1 MKINR
6 RLTALL
12 LVLLMAS
19 NALTACSETTTEE
32 TAADSAAPTAA
43 EETVAEET
51 AAEEDMDAR
60 KAISDDLPEKDME
73 GYTFRILTRDRDD
86 FVTDIG
92 LELEQTGEVVDDA
105 IIARN
110 LAVSERFNVEFTAS
124 YFTNGQSMPLTSV
137 MAGDDEFDLMIG
149 QIIDVT
155 KNATKGYYLDWYE
168 QLPYVNLEKPWYIG
182 NAAEAL
188 SVNNHAYV
196 MIGEYDL
203 DVLRFTY
210 GMFYNKNM
218 SDEYSLENIY
228 TVVKEGRWT
237 YDYLYD
243 LSNTIY
249 MDVNGDG
256 MKDEG
261 DILALSGDPYSAVV
275 TYQYAFNNPL
285 VGLDTEGL
293 PTLTFSREKAYDIV
307 VRLNSLYHES
317 QGGFT
322 SGWGTGGTAWKSG
335 NLLVYTGLFQS
346 ATSFRE
352 LEFDFGIIPYPKYDE
367 AQDRYYTMSDGA
379 HGGMMVPVTVPDTE
393 NISILIEALNAE
405 TYKQVVPAYYETSL
419 KTKAA
424 RDVESA
430 EMFDLLMESRVFDFG
445 YMYNDALGGLA
456 FTIQEM
462 VSANSSNTESAYAG
476 KMKSAEKKFQKIVDD
491 YLALDAANP

>member
-1 MKINR
+1 MKIHR

-12 LVLLMAS
+12 LVLLMAAS
-19 NALTACSETTTEE
+19 ACSETTSEE
-32 TAADSAAPTAA
+32 TTAADPTVQTAA
-43 EETVAEET
+43 EETASEET
-51 AAEEDMDAR
+51 AAEEDVDAR

-73 GYTFRILTRDRDD
+73 GYTFRILTRDRSD
-86 FVTDIG
+86 FVEDIG
-92 LELEQTGEVVDDA
+92 LELEQSGEVIDDA
-105 IIARN
+105 IVSRN
-110 LAVSERFNVEFTAS
+110 LAVSERFNIEFTAN
-124 YFTNGQSMPLTSV
+124 YYNNGQPMPLTSV

-210 GMFYNKNM
+210 GMFYNKTM

-237 YDYLYD
+237 YDYLYE
-243 LSNTIY
+243 LANTIY
-249 MDVNGDG
+249 IDVNSDG

-285 VGLDTEGL
+285 VGLDPDGL
-293 PTLTFSREKAYDIV
+293 PTLTFSREKAYDTV
-307 VRLNSLYHES
+307 VRLNALYHES
-317 QGGFT
+317 QGGYT
-322 SGWGTGGTAWKSG
+322 SGWGTGWTAWTSG
-335 NLLVYTGLFQS
+335 NLLVYTGLFS
-346 ATSFRE
+346 NAIGYRE

-379 HGGMMVPVTVPDTE
+379 HGAMMVPVTVPDAE
-393 NISILIEALNAE
+393 NISIIVEALNAE

>member
-1 MKINR
+1 MKLR
-6 RLTALL
+6 RLTAVL
-12 LVLLMAS
+12 LVFLMAAS
-19 NALTACSETTTEE
+19 ACSETTTSDSNEP
-32 TAADSAAPTAA
+32 AASEPTAA
-43 EETVAEET
+43 AETVAEET
-51 AAEEDMDAR
+51 PEEEVDAR
-60 KAISDDLPEKDME
+60 KAIPDELPEKDMD

-86 FVTDIG
+86 FVNDVG
-92 LELEQTGEVVDDA
+92 MELEQSGEVVDDA

-110 LAVSERFNVEFTAS
+110 LAVSERFNIEFTAN

-137 MAGDDEFDLMIG
+137 MSGDDEFDLMLG

-168 QLPYVNLEKPWYIG
+168 QLPYINLEKPWYIG
-182 NAAEAL
+182 NAAQAL
-188 SVNNHAYV
+188 SVNNHAYI

-210 GMFYNKNM
+210 GMFYNKDM
-218 SDEYSLENIY
+218 SDTYSLENIY
-228 TVVKEGRWT
+228 NVVKEGRWT
-237 YDYLYD
+237 YDYLYG
-243 LSNTIY
+243 LANTVYTDI
-249 MDVNGDG
+249 NNDG

-261 DILALSGDPYSAVV
+261 DVLAISGDPYSAVV

-285 VGLDTEGL
+285 VSLDSDGL
-293 PTLTFSREKAYDIV
+293 PAITFSREKAYDIV
-307 VRLNSLYHES
+307 ARLNVMYHEAP
-317 QGGFT
+317 GGYT
-322 SGWGTGGTAWKSG
+322 SGWGTGGTAWKAG
-335 NLLVYTGLFQS
+335 NLLVYTGLFQNAMS
-346 ATSFRE
+346 YRE

-367 AQDRYYTMSDGA
+367 NQDRYYTMSDGA
-379 HGGMMVPVTVPDTE
+379 HGGMMVPVTVPNAEDV
-393 NISILIEALNAE
+393 SIIVEALNAE

-424 RDVESA
+424 RDIESS

-462 VSANSSNTESAYAG
+462 VSTNSTNTESAYAG
-476 KMKSAEKKFQKIVDD
+476 KMKAAEKKFERVVDD

>member
-1 MKINR
+1 MKKVR

-12 LVLLMAS
+12 LVLLLAAS
-19 NALTACSETTTEE
+19 ACSETTTTEADTSTTPSEQTVEE
-32 TAADSAAPTAA
+32 TAAP
-43 EETVAEET
+43 EETV
-51 AAEEDMDAR
+51 EEDDAAAR
-60 KAISDDLPEKDME
+60 KAIPDELPEKDMD
-73 GYTFRILTRDRDD
+73 GYTFRILTRDRND
-86 FVTDIG
+86 FMEDVG
-92 LELEQTGEVVDDA
+92 LILEQTGEVIDDA

-110 LAVSERFNVEFTAS
+110 LAVSERFNIEFTAN
-124 YFTNGQSMPLTSV
+124 YYTNGQSMPLTSV

-237 YDYLYD
+237 YDYLYE
-243 LSNTIY
+243 LANTIY
-249 MDVNGDG
+249 IDVNSDG

-261 DILALSGDPYSAVV
+261 DILAVSGDPYSAVV

-285 VGLDTEGL
+285 VGLDADGL

-307 VRLNSLYHES
+307 VRLNALYHES
-317 QGGFT
+317 QGGYT
-322 SGWGTGGTAWKSG
+322 SGWGTGSTAWTSG
-335 NLLVYTGLFQS
+335 NLLVYTGLFS
-346 ATSFRE
+346 NAIGYRE

-379 HGGMMVPVTVPDTE
+379 HGAMMVPVTVPDAE
-393 NISILIEALNAE
+393 NVSIIVEALNAE

-462 VSANSSNTESAYAG
+462 VSTNSSNTESAYAS
-476 KMKSAEKKFQKIVDD
+476 KMGSAEKKFQKIVDD

>member
-1 MKINR
+1 MKLR

-12 LVLLMAS
+12 LVLLMAAS
-19 NALTACSETTTEE
+19 ACSETTTDPGETSAEPAVQVTEE
-32 TAADSAAPTAA
+32 TAEEAAP
-43 EETVAEET
+43 EEEV
-51 AAEEDMDAR
+51 DAR
-60 KAISDDLPEKDME
+60 KAIPDELPERDMD

-86 FVTDIG
+86 FVNDVG

-105 IIARN
+105 IISRN
-110 LAVSERFNVEFTAS
+110 LAIAERFNIQFAAS
-124 YFTNGQSMPLTSV
+124 YYVNGQSMPLNSV
-137 MAGDDEFDLMIG
+137 MSGDNEFDLMIG

-188 SVNNHAYV
+188 SVNNHAYI

-210 GMFYNKNM
+210 GMFYNKNI

-237 YDYLYD
+237 YDYLHTLADMVYVD
-243 LSNTIY
+243 LNS
-249 MDVNGDG
+249 DG
-256 MKDEG
+256 KKDEG
-261 DILALSGDPYSAVV
+261 DRLGLSGDPYSAVV

-285 VGLDTEGL
+285 VGLDADRL

-307 VRLNSLYHES
+307 TRLNALYHET
-317 QGGFT
+317 QGGYT

-335 NLLVYTGLFQS
+335 NLLVYTGLFQNAMS
-346 ATSFRE
+346 YRD

-367 AQDRYYTMSDGA
+367 NQDRYYTMSDGA
-379 HGGMMVPVTVPDTE
+379 HGGMMVPVTVPNAE
-393 NISILIEALNAE
+393 NVSIIVEALNAE

-424 RDVESA
+424 RDVESS
-430 EMFDLLMESRVFDFG
+430 EMFDLLMDSRVFDFG

-462 VSANSSNTESAYAG
+462 VSTNSTNTESAYAA
-476 KMKSAEKKFQKIVDD
+476 KMRGVEKKFGKVVDD
-491 YLALDAANP
+491 YLELDSANP